1 MHLSSL
7 LPVGCGLRRFAAA
20 ALFSLTFAI
29 GSARAQSSQFSVVHQ
44 FSNAKDN
51 GAHSL
56 SGLIQGGDGNFY
68 GTTTRGGDSNDGSV
82 FRLSPGGDFSLL
94 FSFGNNRLG
103 GEPVGAL
110 TAGPGGYFY
119 GTTQFGGYYGEGEA
133 FVITPTGALTVLFD
147 FGGDYGAEPV
157 TSLTLGT
164 DGNFYGTTQY
174 GGYYDD
180 GTVFQMTPNGS
191 LNVLYDFGGD
201 DGASPEAALV
211 LGTDGNF
218 YGTTTDGG
226 LYGNG
231 TVFEISTAGALTVLH
246 DFQGDEGASPIGALV
261 QLPDG
266 TFYGTASVGGADGYG
281 TVFQITTA
289 GTFTKLHDFDG
300 ADGSDP
306 QAALVAAGDGNF
318 YGTTYYGGLNDEGTV
333 YEMNPATGEFASLL
347 SFSRSAG
354 QYPGGPLLLATD
366 GALYGTTFA
375 GGPSDDGVVFRD
387 SVVPAPVTVSLA
399 VKGSGTAKAGG
410 QAKVFVTRTGGN
422 TDAAMTVA
430 YQLAGSAKNGTDY
443 RALSGTATIP
453 AGASSVALKV
463 RPITSSS
470 AKTVK
475 IRLMAPTDGAYT
487 VGDPAKAVVQLA
499 GN

>member
-1 MHLSSL
+1 MHPSSF
-7 LPVGCGLRRFAAA
+7 PSVGCGLRRSAAT
-20 ALFSLTFAI
+20 ALLSLTLAF

-44 FSNAKDN
+44 FSNAGDN

-68 GTTTRGGDSNDGSV
+68 GTTTRGGNSNDGSV
-82 FRLSPGGDFSLL
+82 FRLSPGGDFSVLY
-94 FSFGNNRLG
+94 SFGDNRFG
-103 GEPVGAL
+103 GEPIGAL

-133 FVITPTGALTVLFD
+133 FVITSGGALTVLFD
-147 FGGDYGAEPV
+147 FGGDYGSQPV

-164 DGNFYGTTQY
+164 DGNFYGTTEY
-174 GGYYDD
+174 GGYYNN
-180 GTVFQMTPNGS
+180 GTVFQMTPDGTV
-191 LNVLYDFGGD
+191 NVLYDFGGD
-201 DGASPEAALV
+201 DGSGPEAALV
-211 LGTDGNF
+211 LGTDGFF
-218 YGTTTDGG
+218 YGTTADGG

-231 TVFEISTAGALTVLH
+231 TVFQISTAGALTVLH
-246 DFQGDEGASPIGALV
+246 DFRGDEGATPIGALV

-266 TFYGTASVGGADGYG
+266 TFYGTASVGGADDYG

-306 QAALVAAGDGNF
+306 QAALVQAGDGNF

-333 YEMNPATGEFASLL
+333 YEISPATGAFASLL
-347 SFSRSAG
+347 SFSRAAG
-354 QYPGGPLLLATD
+354 QYPGGPLLLASD

-387 SVVPAPVTVSLA
+387 SIVPAPVAVTLA
-399 VKGSGTAKAGG
+399 VQGSDTAAAGG
-410 QAKVFVTRTGGN
+410 KVKVVITRTGS
-422 TDAAMTVA
+422 TDAAMSVA
-430 YQLAGSAKNGTDY
+430 YQLKGSAHNGTDY

-453 AGASSVALKV
+453 AGADSVTLKV
-463 RPITSSS
+463 KSITAVS

-475 IRLMAPTDGAYT
+475 IRLMAPADGAYT
-487 VGDPAKAVVQLA
+487 VGEPAKVVVRLA
-499 GN
+499 GS